1 MRHTQGGDGSYD
13 WSLASPKQRHRWTY
27 AEYSCSM
34 CMMSLVEYL
43 ALPFPPVE
51 AGVSVLV
58 AIGAILL
65 CDVCGMYK
73 RKE

>member
-1 MRHTQGGDGSYD
+1 MVIVTSHQHR
-13 WSLASPKQRHRWTY
+13 PKKKEKGTY

-34 CMMSLVEYL
+34 CIISLVEYL

-51 AGVSVLV
+51 SGVSVLV

-65 CDVCGMYK
+65 CAVCDMYK